1 MKPESRLPWLRLV
14 VLGFAS
20 GLPLLLTGPT
30 LQAWMKTA
38 GVDLATIGF
47 FSLAG
52 LPYTLKFL
60 WSPLLD
66 RYTLP
71 PGRRRGWLLASQGAL
86 VGLLAAM
93 AFSDPGRHLHLVA
106 LLAFAVTFSS
116 STQDIATDAWRTEIL
131 PARWQGLGSSL
142 NILGYR
148 LGMMAAGALALVLAD
163 RLGWRAVY
171 LLMAALLLPGLA
183 AAARA
188 PEPVQT
194 FHPGT
199 LKEAVVEPFRHLL
212 ARPGAGLILA
222 FVVVYMLGNSLGLAL
237 LVPFLQELGFS
248 LTEVG
253 LATKAVG
260 LVTVVAG
267 GLAGGWLM
275 SRWPL
280 RRSLLVF
287 GVVQALPCVALLAL
301 ALAGKQLPLMLAVVA
316 FENLGYGLGM
326 VAYQAFLMRLCD
338 PGLAATQFALLSS
351 LSALTRVV
359 LAAPAGVLAQRF
371 GWPGFFVL
379 CLLLALPGLALLA
392 VRGELLAPE
401 G

>member
-1 MKPESRLPWLRLV
+1 MFSGRGWS
-14 VLGFAS
+14 GAS
-20 GLPLLLTGPT
+20 G
-30 LQAWMKTA
+30 
-38 GVDLATIGF
+38 
-47 FSLAG
+47 
-52 LPYTLKFL
+52 
-60 WSPLLD
+60 
-66 RYTLP
+66 R
-71 PGRRRGWLLASQGAL
+71 
-86 VGLLAAM
+86 
-93 AFSDPGRHLHLVA
+93 
-106 LLAFAVTFSS
+106 
-116 STQDIATDAWRTEIL
+116 
-131 PARWQGLGSSL
+131 
-142 NILGYR
+142 N
-148 LGMMAAGALALVLAD
+148 
-163 RLGWRAVY
+163 
-171 LLMAALLLPGLA
+171 LPGLA

-287 GVVQALPCVALLAL
+287 GVVLFIEF
-301 ALAGKQLPLMLAVVA
+301 A
-316 FENLGYGLGM
+316 FRFME
-326 VAYQAFLMRLCD
+326 
-338 PGLAATQFALLSS
+338 
-351 LSALTRVV
+351 
-359 LAAPAGVLAQRF
+359 AAPVGA
-371 GWPGFFVL
+371 
-379 CLLLALPGLALLA
+379 
-392 VRGELLAPE
+392 
-401 G
+401 